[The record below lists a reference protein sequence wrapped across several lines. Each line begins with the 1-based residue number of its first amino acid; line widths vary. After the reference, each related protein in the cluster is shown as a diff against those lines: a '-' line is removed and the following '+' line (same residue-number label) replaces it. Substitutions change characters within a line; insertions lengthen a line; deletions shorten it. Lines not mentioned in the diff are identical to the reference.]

1 MDVLPNVG
9 LQQPV
14 HFSEYL
20 KSLCI
25 YHSLLCCWWRI
36 EFGCIIFMQTSSVS
50 SSEKST
56 FVVLARDSIKGWR
69 FIASIV
75 PAAGL
80 GLDSLIIYT
89 SSLQSAAGRVSV
101 CEAAF
106 ASIFGT
112 IGSSFNEHEQFFNI
126 RIQNTPAK
134 HGSWI
139 NRYLDIHLSI
149 TFLSTTQQRNIFGL
163 SWAALG
169 GSSSV
174 SGMMDGP

>member
-1 MDVLPNVG
+1 MLLVENRIW
-9 LQQPV
+9 V
-14 HFSEYL
+14 HYLDANFICCLDQRKAPLWSWQETRLKAGGVAVSEETDY
-20 KSLCI
+20 SQ
-25 YHSLLCCWWRI
+25 HRPSS
-36 EFGCIIFMQTSSVS
+36 II
-50 SSEKST
+50 
-56 FVVLARDSIKGWR
+56 
-69 FIASIV
+69 
-75 PAAGL
+75 
-80 GLDSLIIYT
+80 IIYT

-112 IGSSFNEHEQFFNI
+112 IRSSFNEHEQFFNI
-126 RIQNTPAK
+126 WIQNIPAK